1 MKEKRKRKKGETWML
16 TPLHLRAAVVVVEA
30 LGSPPFL
37 SLQRCALHHPSL
49 RRRRCWDGHACWP
62 HAFEAC
68 MESKK
73 GERENH
79 LQYLLRLVHRTVS
92 FVGGGK
98 LHGCR
103 AVFEAQSHR
112 FLIHLLVIAFVTL
125 PVGIELSPFCF
136 LVLFGGVIYVN

>member
-1 MKEKRKRKKGETWML
+1 ML
-16 TPLHLRAAVVVVEA
+16 TPLHLRAAVVVMEA

-37 SLQRCALHHPSL
+37 SLERCALHHPSL

-62 HAFEAC
+62 HAF
-68 MESKK
+68 
-73 GERENH
+73 
-79 LQYLLRLVHRTVS
+79 
-92 FVGGGK
+92 GGGK